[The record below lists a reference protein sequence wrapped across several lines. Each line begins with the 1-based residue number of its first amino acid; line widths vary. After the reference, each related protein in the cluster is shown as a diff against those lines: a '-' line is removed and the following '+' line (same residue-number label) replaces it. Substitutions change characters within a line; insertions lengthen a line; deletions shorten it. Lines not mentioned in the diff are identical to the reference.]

1 MSELK
6 PCPFCGGE
14 AEIMSHPVYTY
25 LKPYDPETADKKY
38 YAQCK
43 ACATQCG
50 VLEYDT
56 PEEAKAAW
64 EHRAEPD
71 NEPLTLDE
79 LREMGETDWVW
90 LTFPELTPEESG
102 WYRAKR
108 TYMIY
113 SHEHYGKTW
122 LAYRSKPKEAQDER

>member
-6 PCPFCGGE
+6 SCPFCG
-14 AEIMSHPVYTY
+14 SNNVSFV
-25 LKPYDPETADKKY
+25 ETEEQPLENSTQGFIYCHGCGFSSDVFHDGVIAKKHWNRR
-38 YAQCK
+38 AQPANK
-43 ACATQCG
+43 
-50 VLEYDT
+50 
-56 PEEAKAAW
+56 
-64 EHRAEPD
+64 
-71 NEPLTLDE
+71 PLTLGE

-122 LAYRSKPKEAQDER
+122 LAYRSEPKEEQDER